1 MTMPSNPAER
11 AIVTIREVADFLKVA
26 ERTTYRLAG
35 VKQVIA
41 FQAGG
46 SWRFA
51 LKDR

>member
-1 MTMPSNPAER
+1 MPSSPADR
-11 AIVTIREVADFLKVA
+11 AIVTIREVADFLKVTK
-26 ERTTYRLAG
+26 RTIYRLAG

-51 LKDR
+51 LKER